1 LLVGFSIDVVAFIM
15 RQVFEALAYLHSND
29 VVHRDIKPSNILLSH
44 SGHVQLA
51 DFGLAKRMASRSPDS
66 FQRFFMTNR
75 VCTIWYRAPELL
87 LGSIKYGTEVD
98 VWSAGCV
105 MAELL
110 NGRPLFTG
118 ENEFAQL
125 DLITKKL
132 PLTESEAEALN
143 GLPWAHLFR
152 TTAHDR
158 DCIIHDPKD
167 VETEDLLKS
176 CFRFIPKERLTAK
189 EALKHPFFKR
199 TSKDKLVLP
208 DTDWH
213 EFESNKN
220 KRQTNGD
227 TSKDASIK

>member
-1 LLVGFSIDVVAFIM
+1 M
-15 RQVFEALAYLHSND
+15 KQVFEALVYLHSND
-29 VVHRDIKPSNILLSH
+29 VVHRDIKASNILLSH
-44 SGHVQLA
+44 TGHVRLA
-51 DFGLAKRMASRSPDS
+51 DFGLAKQMASRSPDS

-87 LGSIKYGTEVD
+87 LGSIKYGAEVD
-98 VWSAGCV
+98 IWSAGCV

-125 DLITKKL
+125 DLITQKL
-132 PLTESEAEALN
+132 PLTKSEADSLN
-143 GLPWAHLFR
+143 SLPWAHLFR

-158 DCIIHDPKD
+158 DCIIHDSND
-167 VETEDLLKS
+167 MEAEDLLRN
-176 CFRFIPKERLTAK
+176 CFKFVPRERLTAK

-199 TSKDKLVLP
+199 ANKDKLILP

-220 KRQTNGD
+220 KRQGNVD
-227 TSKDASIK
+227 TGKGVSTK